1 MSAYVIVHAIIND
14 PEKMKGYGTPA
25 GPSVKAAGDEVITS
39 GVVAGVLAGSHGHQR
54 TIILRFADAYVARR
68 DWCASNAYQ
77 AAIPIREQAMDAVFI
92 LAENPLQ

>member
-14 PEKMKGYGTPA
+14 PEKMKGYETPA
-25 GPSVKAAGDEVITS
+25 GPSVKAAGGEVITS
-39 GVVAGVLAGSHGHQR
+39 GAVAGVLAGSHGHQR
-54 TIILRFADAYVARR
+54 TIILRFADAQVAR
-68 DWCASNAYQ
+68 DWCASNACQ